1 MGARTFLEVGPD
13 ARLTGLVRSILEG
26 RDHAAIAV
34 DASRGSAGNVVDL
47 ACALAT
53 LAALGYA
60 VDLTRWDDGQTARK
74 APARKPGLTVRLS
87 ARIRVR
93 RAPDRASAVAERV
106 GRAGVVPI
114 TGRGRRLS
122 TRAVLGMGCPG
133 IDDTGPHSSHEITPR
148 TIER

>member
-47 ACALAT
+47 ACSLAT

-60 VDLTRWDDGQTARK
+60 VDLTRWDDGHDCARG
-74 APARKPGLTVRLS
+74 AARKPGLTVRLS
-87 ARIRVR
+87 GANPRPKRPPTEPPPMRNGSVEPESSNHRPRSAARL
-93 RAPDRASAVAERV
+93 P
-106 GRAGVVPI
+106 G
-114 TGRGRRLS
+114 
-122 TRAVLGMGCPG
+122 AVLGMG
-133 IDDTGPHSSHEITPR
+133 
-148 TIER
+148 